1 MILYF
6 HKISQF
12 PSLKWAHI
20 KLERVV
26 GGMFWKFNV
35 GEFPWNVPFAVC
47 LLLNNLLRNP
57 GWGLVY
63 NRTSIS
69 FFIWLRCSSRC
80 DSFASGIWLACEFLL
95 ANTILNICSIFWWKS
110 FNLDRIFKLSVSL
123 SKSKGIYFGNFVW
136 VDFSG
141 FWLVNWSVL
150 IRSLLDETFE
160 SAGWIWFE
168 NDAMHSEKLF

>member
-1 MILYF
+1 M
-6 HKISQF
+6 S
-12 PSLKWAHI
+12 
-20 KLERVV
+20 
-26 GGMFWKFNV
+26 
-35 GEFPWNVPFAVC
+35 FAVC
-47 LLLNNLLRNP
+47 LSLLNQESWLLRNP

-69 FFIWLRCSSRC
+69 FFIWLRFNSRC
-80 DSFASGIWLACEFLL
+80 DSFASGIWLASEFWL
-95 ANTILNICSIFWWKS
+95 ANKILNICSIFWWKS

-123 SKSKGIYFGNFVW
+123 FKSKGIYFGNFVW

-150 IRSLLDETFE
+150 IRSLLDEIFE

-168 NDAMHSEKLF
+168 NDALHSEKLI